1 MTSRINVLLS
11 DQSIPAHWGKSNI
24 SFAGDSVTIH
34 LADSPDAARAVQAAA
49 RKLTNQGIRDV
60 ALAGEGWTEALQWRF
75 ASGFGEALEPGTIE
89 WNGAGDQLE
98 AQRDAALWLKSLTHA
113 SPEALSPEVLA
124 DEVAER
130 LTALAPEKIT
140 SRRIVGEALLAAGW
154 VGIHGVGRGS
164 DRPPVMLELDY
175 NPTGDTNAPVSVAL
189 VGKGITFDS
198 GGYSIKPS
206 TGMVTMKCDMGG
218 AATVAAALKLAIR
231 RGLDKRVKLYLCCAE
246 NLVSGHAYKLGDIL
260 HYKNGTSVEIVNTD
274 AEGRLVLA
282 DGLIAANEAGAERI
296 IDAATLTGA
305 AMVALGSDYNALFC
319 GDDAVAA
326 EALTAAAKADEGLWR
341 LPLAPIHADKCPSVF
356 ADTANS
362 VAQKGGG
369 GGGASN
375 AAGFLSRFAGT
386 PPKGW
391 IHLDLAGSYVGGN
404 GQNHEGATALG
415 LLTVT
420 ELLMQA

>member
-1 MTSRINVLLS
+1 MSNHLTIVLS
-11 DQSIPAHWGKSNI
+11 DLPAPAHWGKSAI
-24 SFAGDSVTIH
+24 SFADETATIH
-34 LADSPDAARAVQAAA
+34 LADAADRGQAVQAAA
-49 RKLTNQGIRDV
+49 RKLTSQGLRDV
-60 ALAGEGWTEALQWRF
+60 ALVGEGWSPALQWRF
-75 ASGFGEALEPGTIE
+75 ACGFGEAMEPGTIQWASDGE
-89 WNGAGDQLE
+89 TLD

-130 LTALAPEKIT
+130 LSGLAPEHIT
-140 SRRIVGEALLAAGW
+140 TRQIVGDALLTAGW

-164 DRPPVMLELDY
+164 DRPPVLLELDY
-175 NPTGDTNAPVSVAL
+175 NPTGDHDAPVSVAL

-198 GGYSIKPS
+198 GGYSLKPS
-206 TGMVTMKCDMGG
+206 AGMVTMKCDMGG

-231 RGLDKRVKLYLCCAE
+231 QGLSKRVKLYLCCAE

-305 AMVALGSDYNALFC
+305 AMVAVGSDYNALFC
-319 GDDAVAA
+319 ADDLVAS
-326 EALTAAAKADEGLWR
+326 EALAAANAVGEGLWR
-341 LPLAPIHADKCPSVF
+341 LPLAPFHADKCPSAF

-362 VAQKGGG
+362 APVKGGG
-369 GGGASN
+369 HGGASN

-391 IHLDLAGSYVGGN
+391 IHLDLAGSYVAGN
-404 GQNHEGATALG
+404 GLNGEGATALG

-420 ELLMQA
+420 KLLLDA

>member
-1 MTSRINVLLS
+1 MTSSMNVRLTHEAVA
-11 DQSIPAHWGKSNI
+11 PKWGKALV
-24 SFAGDSVTIH
+24 SFDQQGALIHLPAGDEGRWIQT
-34 LADSPDAARAVQAAA
+34 AARI
-49 RKLTNQGIRDV
+49 LTTQGVEQVTLSGDWSV
-60 ALAGEGWTEALQWRF
+60 AQQWRF
-75 ASGFGEALEPGTIE
+75 AQGFGMPLVPGEIRWANEHDSLQAQWEAM
-89 WNGAGDQLE
+89 
-98 AQRDAALWLKSLTHA
+98 LWLKSLIHA

-130 LTALAPEKIT
+130 ISALAPDQIT
-140 SRRIVGEALLAAGW
+140 TKQIVGDALLTAGW
-154 VGIHGVGRGS
+154 VGIYGVGRGS
-164 DRPPVMLELDY
+164 DRPPALLELDY
-175 NPTGDTNAPVSVAL
+175 NPTGDSNAPISVAL

-206 TGMVTMKCDMGG
+206 EGMVTMKCDMGG
-218 AATVAAALKLAIR
+218 AATVAAALMLAIR
-231 RGLDKRVKLYLCCAE
+231 KGLSKRVKLYLCCAE

-305 AMVALGSDYNALFC
+305 AMMAVGSDYNALFSM
-319 GDDAVAA
+319 D
-326 EALTAAAKADEGLWR
+326 EQAAADALAAAADADEGLWR
-341 LPLAPIHADKCPSVF
+341 LPLAPFHAEKCPSSF

-362 VAQKGGG
+362 TITKGGG
-369 GGGASN
+369 AGGASN

-391 IHLDLAGSYVGGN
+391 IHLDIAGSYVKGGN
-404 GQNHEGATALG
+404 QLNHDGATGLG

-420 ELLMQA
+420 NLLLQA